1 MMEAPLLLRSYVR
14 TNVFFFCSRQ
24 CINVSCGDS
33 VACEEE
39 VKIQTY
45 QNETVF
51 DFHIWCDIFMDY
63 YHFTSKRTRRFDCHS
78 HTSFW

>member
-1 MMEAPLLLRSYVR
+1 MAWMMEAPLLLRSYGVR

-24 CINVSCGDS
+24 WINVSCGDS

-45 QNETVF
+45 
-51 DFHIWCDIFMDY
+51 
-63 YHFTSKRTRRFDCHS
+63 
-78 HTSFW
+78 